1 MNQIKRIKMSQKLQ
15 VKFHQ
20 HIYSLQLGLSLPE
33 KKFIKDISKGMLGSG
48 TVIVRQI
55 SQQLK
60 ESISLKKTSE
70 RLYNNL
76 KKKGLS
82 EKLEQNLL
90 LKQCRNIKK
99 DSLILIDPSDIMKP
113 QSKKMEGLSKLRDGS
128 NGKIGAGYDL
138 LNIISYNQEDRGYSI
153 LPLYSSLYS
162 KNEEIDTKAS
172 IILDRV
178 CDITVYSGNKGIFVY
193 DRGGDTRINIA
204 DFSKNENAYIIRSMG
219 KRGLIVDNK
228 ELSFQKVCNKVELT
242 YKFPGKKKGETIL
255 CGIKRVKVRLD
266 PHPKKY
272 PHTTET
278 WLVVCRFKSKSG
290 KLGGYFYLLCDFPQH
305 QLSSKDLISKALESY
320 RLRWKIEE
328 LHRQVKQDYGWEDM
342 QLLSYTGLK
351 NLNTILWIVISFLYS
366 LKEISLQLAEAFPE
380 LLLDKKNKLDILYGF
395 VYYRLFKLT
404 KKIFSGFLKYKKN
417 VFKQSNYEK
426 YQLKISFL

>member
-1 MNQIKRIKMSQKLQ
+1 MNQFKRIKMSQKLQ

-153 LPLYSSLYS
+153 LPLY
-162 KNEEIDTKAS
+162 
-172 IILDRV
+172 
-178 CDITVYSGNKGIFVY
+178 TVKM
-193 DRGGDTRINIA
+193 R
-204 DFSKNENAYIIRSMG
+204 K
-219 KRGLIVDNK
+219 
-228 ELSFQKVCNKVELT
+228 
-242 YKFPGKKKGETIL
+242 
-255 CGIKRVKVRLD
+255 
-266 PHPKKY
+266 
-272 PHTTET
+272 
-278 WLVVCRFKSKSG
+278 
-290 KLGGYFYLLCDFPQH
+290 
-305 QLSSKDLISKALESY
+305 
-320 RLRWKIEE
+320 
-328 LHRQVKQDYGWEDM
+328 
-342 QLLSYTGLK
+342 
-351 NLNTILWIVISFLYS
+351 
-366 LKEISLQLAEAFPE
+366 
-380 LLLDKKNKLDILYGF
+380 
-395 VYYRLFKLT
+395 
-404 KKIFSGFLKYKKN
+404 
-417 VFKQSNYEK
+417 
-426 YQLKISFL
+426 